1 MSVKRS
7 LHRVYLALGTNLG
20 DRAANIAEAVR
31 RMADLGT
38 VAAVSSLHETAPWG
52 ISEQPAFLNAAC
64 LLLTRLAP
72 HDLLV
77 ALKRIEH
84 EMGRMPTV
92 RNGPR
97 LIDIDI
103 LFYDNLILALPGL
116 TIPHARLHERS
127 FVLLPLLDI
136 APDLVHPVLKQT
148 VREMAQALDS
158 TPQATQES
166 DEHVS

>member
-1 MSVKRS
+1 
-7 LHRVYLALGTNLG
+7 
-20 DRAANIAEAVR
+20 
-31 RMADLGT
+31 
-38 VAAVSSLHETAPWG
+38 
-52 ISEQPAFLNAAC
+52 
-64 LLLTRLAP
+64 
-72 HDLLV
+72 
-77 ALKRIEH
+77 
-84 EMGRMPTV
+84 MGRMPTV

-103 LFYDNLILALPGL
+103 LFYDNLILSLAGL